1 MSIIEIEDLVYCYPD
16 GTRALDGVSFR
27 AEKSESLAL
36 LGPNGA
42 GKSTLL
48 LHLNGL
54 LHGHAG
60 TVKVLDRLVEDKN
73 LSWLRRHVGI
83 VFQDPDDQLFMPTL
97 AEDVA
102 FGPVNMD
109 LSKDQIRERVN
120 WALQSVGLE
129 DFKEKGPHH
138 LSFGQKKRAA
148 LATVL
153 SMKPDVLVLDEPT
166 SNLDPRSKM
175 QMVHLIRSLQESG
188 TTIITATH
196 DVNLVPYLADR
207 TVLLDKK
214 VAATGSVK
222 QILGDRKLMESL
234 GLEMPILADVFERLN
249 DEGIHSTL
257 TPMTKEEAVDAIT
270 LILKKNSGYPG

>member
-1 MSIIEIEDLVYCYPD
+1 MMSIIEIEDLVYYYPD
-16 GTRALDGVSFR
+16 ATLALDGVNFQ
-27 AEKSESLAL
+27 AEKSESVAL

-48 LHLNGL
+48 LHINGL
-54 LHGHAG
+54 LRGHSG
-60 TVKVLDRLVEDKN
+60 TVKVLDRMVEDKN
-73 LSWLRRHVGI
+73 LSWLRRRVGI

-102 FGPVNMD
+102 FGPANMG
-109 LSKDQIRERVN
+109 LSKDQVNERVN
-120 WALQSVGLE
+120 WALQSVGLT
-129 DFKEKGPHH
+129 DLKEKASHH

-153 SMKPDVLVLDEPT
+153 SMKPEVLILDEPT

-175 QMVHLIRSLQESG
+175 QMVLLIRSLQDSG

-214 VAATGSVK
+214 VAAMGSTR
-222 QILGDRKLMESL
+222 QILGNRELMEGL
-234 GLEMPILADVFERLN
+234 GLEMPILADVFERLHSEN
-249 DEGIHSTL
+249 IHSPI
-257 TPMTKEEAVDAIT
+257 TPMTKDEAIDAVREI
-270 LILKKNSGYPG
+270 IKKNW

>member
-1 MSIIEIEDLVYCYPD
+1 MSIIEIEDLVYYYPD
-16 GTRALDGVSFR
+16 ATLALDGVNFQ
-27 AEKSESLAL
+27 AEKSESVAL

-48 LHLNGL
+48 LHINGL
-54 LHGHAG
+54 LRGHSG
-60 TVKVLDRLVEDKN
+60 IVKVLDRMVEDRN
-73 LSWLRRHVGI
+73 LSWLRRRVGI

-102 FGPVNMD
+102 FGPANMG
-109 LSKDQIRERVN
+109 LSKDQINERVN
-120 WALQSVGLE
+120 WALQSVGLT
-129 DFKEKGPHH
+129 DLKEKASHH

-153 SMKPDVLVLDEPT
+153 SMKPEVLILDEPT

-175 QMVHLIRSLQESG
+175 QMVLLIRSLQDIG

-214 VAATGSVK
+214 VTAMGSTR
-222 QILGDRKLMESL
+222 QILGNRALMEGL
-234 GLEMPILADVFERLN
+234 GLEMPILADVFERLHEEN
-249 DEGIHSTL
+249 IHL
-257 TPMTKEEAVDAIT
+257 PITPMTKDEAIDAVREI
-270 LILKKNSGYPG
+270 IKKNW

>member
-1 MSIIEIEDLVYCYPD
+1 MSIIEIEDLVYYYPD
-16 GTRALDGVSFR
+16 ATLALDGVNFQ
-27 AEKSESLAL
+27 AEKSESIAL

-48 LHLNGL
+48 LHINGL
-54 LHGHAG
+54 LRGHSG
-60 TVKVLDRLVEDKN
+60 TVKVLDRMVEDKN
-73 LSWLRRHVGI
+73 VSWLRRRVGI

-102 FGPVNMD
+102 FGPCNMG
-109 LSKDQIRERVN
+109 LSKDQVNERVN
-120 WALQSVGLE
+120 WALQSVGLA
-129 DFKEKGPHH
+129 DLKEKASHH

-153 SMKPDVLVLDEPT
+153 SMKPEVLVLDEPT

-175 QMVHLIRSLQESG
+175 QMVLLIRSLQDSG

-214 VAATGSVK
+214 VAAMGSTR
-222 QILGDRKLMESL
+222 QILGNRELMEGL

-249 DEGIHSTL
+249 RDGIHSQD
-257 TPMTKEEAVDAIT
+257 TPMTRAEAADAIRQ
-270 LILKKNSGYPG
+270 ILKKN

>member
-1 MSIIEIEDLVYCYPD
+1 MSIIEIEDLVYYYPD
-16 GTRALDGVSFR
+16 ATLALDGVNFQ
-27 AEKSESLAL
+27 AEKSESVAL

-48 LHLNGL
+48 LHINGL
-54 LHGHAG
+54 LRGHSG
-60 TVKVLDRLVEDKN
+60 TVKVLDRMVEDRN
-73 LSWLRRHVGI
+73 LSWLRRRVGI

-102 FGPVNMD
+102 FGPCNMG
-109 LSKDQIRERVN
+109 LSKDQVNERVN
-120 WALQSVGLE
+120 WALQSVGLT
-129 DFKEKGPHH
+129 DLKEKASHH

-153 SMKPDVLVLDEPT
+153 SMKPEVLILDEPT

-175 QMVHLIRSLQESG
+175 QMVLLIRSLQDIG

-214 VAATGSVK
+214 VTAMGSTR
-222 QILGDRKLMESL
+222 QILGNRALMEGL
-234 GLEMPILADVFERLN
+234 GLEMPILADVFERL
-249 DEGIHSTL
+249 HSENIYSPI
-257 TPMTKEEAVDAIT
+257 TPMTKDEAIDAVRE
-270 LILKKNSGYPG
+270 ILKKN

>member
-1 MSIIEIEDLVYCYPD
+1 MSIIEIEDLVYYYPD
-16 GTRALDGVSFR
+16 ATLALDGVNFQ
-27 AEKSESLAL
+27 AEKSESVAL
-36 LGPNGA
+36 LGANGA

-48 LHLNGL
+48 LHINGL
-54 LHGHAG
+54 LRGHSG
-60 TVKVLDRLVEDKN
+60 TVKVLGRMVEDKN
-73 LSWLRRHVGI
+73 LRWLRRRVGI

-102 FGPVNMD
+102 FGPANMCLSEDQVN
-109 LSKDQIRERVN
+109 ERVN
-120 WALQSVGLE
+120 WALQSVGLV
-129 DFKEKGPHH
+129 DLKEKASHH

-153 SMKPDVLVLDEPT
+153 SMKPEVLVLDEPT

-175 QMVHLIRSLQESG
+175 QMVLLIRSLQDSG

-214 VAATGSVK
+214 VAAMGSTR
-222 QILGDRKLMESL
+222 QILGNRALMEGL
-234 GLEMPILADVFERLN
+234 GLEMPILADVFERLHEEN
-249 DEGIHSTL
+249 IHSPI
-257 TPMTKEEAVDAIT
+257 TPMTKDEAIDVVRE
-270 LILKKNSGYPG
+270 ILKKNW